1 MLETSIIHFACANC
15 NGDLYI
21 SKIQDIYDDRIRN
34 GTITC
39 KSCSNNYKVSN
50 YIPRFVSNENYAK
63 GFGFQWNKHIKTQ
76 FDSYNGLNLSKDR
89 FYNSTLWPS
98 NLSGEIILEVG
109 AGAGRFT
116 EIVSST
122 NATVVSLDYSE
133 AVEAN
138 YSMNGSKKN
147 IIIVQGDIYQMP
159 FRKHYFDKIFCFG
172 VLQHTP
178 DVKKAF
184 MSLPAFLKPGGELV
198 VDIYKKTILS
208 TLLSTKYYVRPFLCK
223 KDPKQLY
230 KLVKNYVDLMWPLV
244 LLIAKLPKF
253 GMTINSRLLV
263 AEYSNYGFCREMLK
277 EMAYLD
283 TFDMLS
289 PEYDKPQTKKTIMR
303 WFEEAGLEK
312 FDITYGYNGIVGRGK
327 VPLKNF

>member
-1 MLETSIIHFACANC
+1 MLESSIKHFTCTNC

-21 SKIQDIYDDRIRN
+21 SKIKHLYGDRIKD
-34 GTITC
+34 GTIKC
-39 KSCSNNYKVSN
+39 KSCSNNYPVSN

-89 FYNSTLWPS
+89 FYNSTRWSS
-98 NLSGEIILEVG
+98 NLSGETILEVG

-116 EIVSST
+116 EIAAST
-122 NATVVSLDYSE
+122 NAIVVSMDYSK

-138 YSMNGSKKN
+138 YSMNGTKKN
-147 IIIVQGDIYQMP
+147 VVIVQGDIYRMP

-178 DVKKAF
+178 EVKKAF

-198 VDIYKKTILS
+198 VDIYKKTIPA
-208 TLLSTKYYVRPFLCK
+208 TLLSTKYYVRPFLWK
-223 KDPKQLY
+223 KDPSRLY

-244 LLIAKLPKF
+244 SLIAKIPKF
-253 GMTINSRLLV
+253 GVAINSRLLV
-263 AEYSNYGFCREMLK
+263 AEYTNYGFSGEMLK

-289 PEYDKPQTKKTIMR
+289 PKYDKPQTMNTIMN
-303 WFEEAGLEK
+303 WFEEARLEN
-312 FDITYGYNGIVGRGK
+312 FDVSYGYNGIVGRGK
-327 VPLKNF
+327 APLRNF

>member
-1 MLETSIIHFACANC
+1 MLESSIIHFACTNC
-15 NGDLYI
+15 DSELYF
-21 SKIQDIYDDRIRN
+21 SKIKVFDEGRIKE

-39 KSCSNNYKVSN
+39 KSCSKNYKISN

-76 FDSYNGLNLSKDR
+76 FDSFNSLNLSKDR
-89 FYNSTLWPS
+89 FYKSTLWPQ

-109 AGAGRFT
+109 GGSGRFT
-116 EIVSST
+116 EIASST
-122 NATVVSLDYSE
+122 NATVISLDYSE

-138 YSMNGSKKN
+138 YSMNGAKKN
-147 IIIVQGDIYQMP
+147 IIIAQGDIYQMP
-159 FRKHYFDKIFCFG
+159 LRKDYFDKIFCFG

-184 MSLPAFLKPGGELV
+184 MSLPVFLKPGGELV
-198 VDIYKKTILS
+198 ADIYKKTILS
-208 TLLSTKYYVRPFLCK
+208 TLLSTKYYVRPFLNK
-223 KDPKQLY
+223 NDPKKLY

-244 LLIAKLPKF
+244 SLIAKIPKF
-253 GMTINSRLLV
+253 GTAINARLLV
-263 AEYSNYGFCREMLK
+263 AEYTSYGFRGKMLK

-289 PEYDKPQTKKTIMR
+289 PKYDNPQTKKNFQS
-303 WFEEAGLEK
+303 WFEEAK
-312 FDITYGYNGIVGRGK
+312 FEDYEIYYGYNGIVGRGK
-327 VPLKNF
+327 VPLRKF